1 MFDLCHTFF
10 LTKSLS
16 NHALPILSI
25 NIKHN
30 FDGKHENQQTCVPA
44 LMKGSGKPVGGIE
57 PDNISYCTTIN
68 LLNIVLTHS
77 HNLAPFA
84 QDCKANFL
92 FLFFLYI
99 LKDFFL
105 L

>member
-1 MFDLCHTFF
+1 MLF
-10 LTKSLS
+10 LFCLS
-16 NHALPILSI
+16 TLSTTPMANMKTSKEVEPAKI
-25 NIKHN
+25 NGN
-30 FDGKHENQQTCVPA
+30 
-44 LMKGSGKPVGGIE
+44 GKPVGGIL
-57 PDNISYCTTIN
+57 PHTTSYCTTIN

-77 HNLAPFA
+77 HNLAPFV